1 MDTRKRSIA
10 KSITFRLITIVVI
23 LICLRLYYDEPMGVR
38 SMGYALLIT
47 VVQIINYYIHERV
60 WDSIRWG
67 RSKQKQSKKKT
78 ER

>member
-60 WDSIRWG
+60 WDSIHWG
-67 RSKQKQSKKKT
+67 RSQQKQRKKKT

>member
-23 LICLRLYYDEPMGVR
+23 LICLRLYYDEPVGIR

-60 WDSIRWG
+60 WDNVLWG
-67 RSKQKQSKKKT
+67 RSQQQQSKKKT